1 MNAGP
6 VSAAPDARAIVA
18 ALKGRWGG
26 RSGTASCPAHEDRT
40 PSLSVSETRDGRVL
54 VHCFAGCTQAAVIGA
69 LRSAG
74 LWGDGAA
81 LAEDPSYPGRLTTLP
96 DGLPSQDERQR
107 QERAREIWRAAQPIA
122 GTLGEAYLRARGIG
136 GTLPPTLRFAPRLFH
151 SADRRKKP
159 AVVCAIQN
167 GQNKVTAIQRI
178 FLRPDGLA
186 KTDAEPTKPTL
197 GPMLDGAVR
206 MGRPGRLL
214 GLAEGPETALSAQHL
229 FSLPVWCSCGASRMK
244 KVAIPAGVEVV
255 YIFADAGRAGID
267 AAIETSTVL
276 EHQGFETVIQ
286 APKDGDWNDALREND
301 VLREETA

>member
-1 MNAGP
+1 M
-6 VSAAPDARAIVA
+6 AAPDARRIVA
-18 ALKGRWGG
+18 SLKGVWRGG
-26 RSGTASCPAHEDRT
+26 SGACRCPAHDDRT
-40 PSLSVSETRDGRVL
+40 PSLSVAQTPDGRVL

-69 LRSAG
+69 LRDIG
-74 LWGDGAA
+74 LWDNGA
-81 LAEDPSYPGRLTTLP
+81 LAEDPSYPGRITTLP
-96 DGLPSQDERQR
+96 DGLPSQDERKR
-107 QERAREIWRAAQPIA
+107 RELARDIWAKAAPIV
-122 GTLGEAYLRARGIG
+122 GTPGDTYLRARGIAG
-136 GTLPPTLRFAPRLFH
+136 PLPPTLRFAILRH
-151 SADRRKKP
+151 SADRRDKP
-159 AVVCAIQN
+159 AVVCAIQD

-186 KTDAEPTKPTL
+186 KTDAKPTKPTL

-286 APKDGDWNDALREND
+286 APKDGDWNDHIRAA
-301 VLREETA
+301 V